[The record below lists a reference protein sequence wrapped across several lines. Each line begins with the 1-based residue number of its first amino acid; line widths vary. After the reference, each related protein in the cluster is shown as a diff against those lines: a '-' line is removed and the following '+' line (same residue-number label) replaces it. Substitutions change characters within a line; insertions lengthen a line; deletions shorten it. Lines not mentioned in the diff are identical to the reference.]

1 MTRNGHRVAAS
12 VCLFSIAARSKNVR
26 YGHRARLG
34 PHGGHM
40 RRREFVTALGGIVAW
55 PLAARAQ
62 QPNIPVVGFLNF
74 QSAESYQR
82 QLTAFLDGLAE
93 AGYVDGRNVKIEYR
107 WAEGHTDRLP
117 SVVADLVDKKV
128 TVIAATSTP
137 AALAAKAAKTSIPVV
152 FETSFDPVQ
161 LGLVTDLRKP
171 TENVTGVTQGSAVLT
186 PKKMEVLHEFLPGAR
201 VIGLLVNPTNP
212 LISESDTKEAQS
224 AAKRLNLTVHV
235 LNASGEHDFDKA

>member
-1 MTRNGHRVAAS
+1 MSAFRGEAVAVLGGACLQVTRNGHRVAAS

-117 SVVADLVDKKV
+117 SMVADLVDKKV
-128 TVIAATSTP
+128 T
-137 AALAAKAAKTSIPVV
+137 
-152 FETSFDPVQ
+152 
-161 LGLVTDLRKP
+161 
-171 TENVTGVTQGSAVLT
+171 
-186 PKKMEVLHEFLPGAR
+186 
-201 VIGLLVNPTNP
+201 
-212 LISESDTKEAQS
+212 
-224 AAKRLNLTVHV
+224 
-235 LNASGEHDFDKA
+235 